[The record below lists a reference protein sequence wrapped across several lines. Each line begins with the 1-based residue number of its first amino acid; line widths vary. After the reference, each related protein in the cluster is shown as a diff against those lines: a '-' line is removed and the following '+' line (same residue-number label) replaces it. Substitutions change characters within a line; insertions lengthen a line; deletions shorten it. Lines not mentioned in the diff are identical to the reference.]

1 MEHLSLHG
9 LGFVEKSAL
18 LFAQRAVKYCIVGRE
33 LNATVN
39 QLGTTGDVI
48 RTKWVNRRAY
58 FTKNVLS

>member
-1 MEHLSLHG
+1 MQLYRTMEHLSLHG
-9 LGFVEKSAL
+9 LGSVEK
-18 LFAQRAVKYCIVGRE
+18 AVRYCIVGRE